1 MEPILSLNFMHPQ
14 YGTLMTAE
22 VDLSFS
28 AAEMLEQL
36 ELSGFIQRGGQ
47 YQLAFGEQFLE
58 AEQQLQQLSD
68 LYEGSILRIEQEGPV
83 QKHFIYIQHPLGQ
96 TYAPLAFEEEQLPQ
110 DALKKLL
117 EQGFLGSL
125 PEDLSLCFKG
135 ESLSLDQSFG
145 AQAIAAGAYLQ
156 LRSAQQASIE
166 QELESLQSRLQ
177 ELEQQQQ
184 EKLDLII
191 EQLPP
196 PSAIPIDPNYAVR
209 PTADP
214 YQSIDSLLYALRA
227 EENLPILEKVRIWSP
242 IPLVIYIVL
251 TVLAL
256 VGLTI
261 LIVQP
266 F

>member
-1 MEPILSLNFMHPQ
+1 MEPILNLNFMHPQ
-14 YGTLMTAE
+14 YGTLMNAE

-47 YQLAFGEQFLE
+47 YQLAFGEQLLQ

-68 LYEGSILRIEQEGPV
+68 LYEGSILRIEQEGPA
-83 QKHFIYIQHPLGQ
+83 QKHFIYIQDPLGQ
-96 TYAPLAFEEEQLPQ
+96 TYAPLPFAEEQLPQ
-110 DALKKLL
+110 DALLQL
-117 EQGFLGSL
+117 VEQGFLNSL
-125 PEDLSLCFKG
+125 AEDLSLYFKG
-135 ESLSLDQSFG
+135 EALALDQSFG
-145 AQAIAAGAYLQ
+145 EQGLAAGAYLQ

-166 QELESLQSRLQ
+166 QELESLQNRLQ

-227 EENLPILEKVRIWSP
+227 EENLPVLEKVRIWSP
-242 IPLVIYIVL
+242 IPLIIYISL
-251 TVLAL
+251 AVLAL
-256 VGLTI
+256 AGLVI